1 LPLPLLLLPG
11 CLQELGITSDE
22 ALVLDEIPTGGTIAI
37 VGAGY
42 IAVEFAGGWVRA
54 QRARWVGG
62 WMGGWVGAG

>member
-1 LPLPLLLLPG
+1 VEICLNLWLLAACIASASASAAAA

-54 QRARWVGG
+54 
-62 WMGGWVGAG
+62 